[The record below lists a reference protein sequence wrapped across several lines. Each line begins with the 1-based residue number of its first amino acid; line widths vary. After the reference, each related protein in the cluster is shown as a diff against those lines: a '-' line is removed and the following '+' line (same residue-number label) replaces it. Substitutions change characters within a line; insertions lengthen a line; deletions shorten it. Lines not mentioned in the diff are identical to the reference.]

1 MWKYKID
8 MRAPFVF
15 GKLAENNNFTDRR
28 NEINRLITNFESGI
42 NTTLISP
49 RRWGKSSLVLK
60 AADEVTKANYQ
71 IKACFVDVF
80 DSRSEEQFYQS
91 FAKAVLKATTGKLE
105 EIGELAKKF
114 LSKMIPK
121 ISFSPDNMQEISLA
135 MDWQELKRDPS
146 EVLDLGEKI
155 AKEKGLK
162 LIICLDEFQGI
173 ADYKN
178 SKAFQKRLRSRW
190 QKHQNVTYCLYGSK
204 RHMMMDIFTKQS
216 MPFYKF
222 GDLIFLEK
230 IAKEDWVPFIQKH
243 FVNTKKKIGAEEAGL
258 IADLVECHP
267 YYVQQLAQLSWLR
280 TKTSCKKSVIYES
293 HDSLMM
299 QLSLLFQNMISD
311 LTITQLNFLKA
322 FVSGET
328 KLSSKAVLN
337 KYEIGTSA
345 NISRIKQALA
355 NKEILDLFAN
365 QTTFTD
371 PVFKYWLMKY
381 HFKIIN

>member
-1 MWKYKID
+1 MG
-8 MRAPFVF
+8 APFVF
-15 GKLAENNNFTDRR
+15 GKLAESNNFTNRR

-60 AADEVTKANYQ
+60 AAEEVTETNSQ

-91 FAKAVLKATTGKLE
+91 FAKEVLKGTTGKLE
-105 EIGELAKKF
+105 EIGDYAKRF

-121 ISFSPDNMQEISLA
+121 ISFSPDNMQDISLA
-135 MDWQELKRDPS
+135 LDWQVLKQDPS

-155 AKEKGLK
+155 AKEKGIK

-178 SKAFQKRLRSRW
+178 SKAFQKRLRSHW
-190 QKHQNVTYCLYGSK
+190 QKHQSVSYCLYGSK

-216 MPFYKF
+216 MTFYKF

-230 IAKEDWVPFIQKH
+230 IVKKDWIPFIQEQ
-243 FVNTKKKIGAEEAGL
+243 FANTRKKIGENEASL
-258 IADLVECHP
+258 ITDLVECHP

-280 TKTSCKKSVIYES
+280 TKTSCKKTVIFEA

-299 QLSLLFQNMISD
+299 QLSLLFQNMTSD
-311 LTITQLNFLKA
+311 LSITQLNFLKA

-345 NISRIKQALA
+345 NISRIKKALA
-355 NKEILDLFAN
+355 NKELLDLFAN
-365 QTTFTD
+365 EVTFTD
-371 PVFKYWLMKY
+371 PVYKAWLKTY
-381 HFKIIN
+381 HFKIKN

>member
-1 MWKYKID
+1 ME
-8 MRAPFVF
+8 APFIF
-15 GKLAENNNFTDRR
+15 GKLAESNNFTNRQD
-28 NEINRLITNFESGI
+28 EIDRLITNFESAI

-49 RRWGKSSLVLK
+49 RRWGKSSLVLR
-60 AADEVTKANYQ
+60 AAEEVVAKNKQ

-91 FAKAVLKATTGKLE
+91 FAKEVLSSTSGKLE
-105 EIGELAKKF
+105 EIGGFAKKF

-121 ISFSPDNMQEISLA
+121 ISFSPDNMQDISLSL
-135 MDWQELKRDPS
+135 DWEELKRDPS

-155 AKEKGLK
+155 AKEKGIK

-190 QKHQNVTYCLYGSK
+190 QKHQNVSYCLYGSK

-222 GDLIFLEK
+222 GDLMFLEK
-230 IAKEDWVPFIQKH
+230 IAKKDWVPFIQEH
-243 FVNTKKKIGAEEAGL
+243 FVKTKKKIGAEEAGL

-280 TKTSCKKSVIYES
+280 TKTSCKKSVVYEA

-299 QLSLLFQNMISD
+299 QLSLLFQNMTSD

-345 NISRIKQALA
+345 NISRIKKALA

-371 PVFKYWLMKY
+371 PVFKFWLKKY
-381 HFKIIN
+381 HFKIL

>member
-1 MWKYKID
+1 ME
-8 MRAPFVF
+8 APFIF
-15 GKLAENNNFTDRR
+15 GKLAESKNFTNRQD
-28 NEINRLITNFESGI
+28 EIDRLITNFESAI

-49 RRWGKSSLVLK
+49 RRWGKSSLVLR
-60 AADEVTKANYQ
+60 AAEEVTAKNKQ

-91 FAKAVLKATTGKLE
+91 FAKEVLKSTSGKIE
-105 EIGELAKKF
+105 EIGDFAKKF

-121 ISFSPDNMQEISLA
+121 ISFSPDNMQDISISL
-135 MDWQELKRDPS
+135 DWEELKRDPS

-155 AKEKGLK
+155 AKEKGIK

-190 QKHQNVTYCLYGSK
+190 QKHQNVSYCLYGSK

-222 GDLIFLEK
+222 GDLMFLEK
-230 IAKEDWVPFIQKH
+230 ISKEDWIPFIQSQ
-243 FVNTKKKIGAEEAGL
+243 FASTKKKIGDKEAGL

-280 TKTSCKKSVIYES
+280 TKTSCKKSVIYEA

-299 QLSLLFQNMISD
+299 QLSLLFQNMTSD
-311 LTITQLNFLKA
+311 VSITQLNFLKA
-322 FVSGET
+322 LMSGEK
-328 KLSSKAVLN
+328 KLSSKDVLT
-337 KYEIGTSA
+337 KYELGTSA
-345 NISRIKQALA
+345 NISRVKKALA

-365 QTTFTD
+365 KVTFTD
-371 PVFKYWLMKY
+371 PVYKAWLEKYFFKL
-381 HFKIIN
+381 

>member
-1 MWKYKID
+1 ME
-8 MRAPFVF
+8 APFIF
-15 GKLAENNNFTDRR
+15 GKLAESNNFTNRKKEIDR
-28 NEINRLITNFESGI
+28 LLTNFESAI

-49 RRWGKSSLVLK
+49 RRWGKSSLVLR
-60 AADEVTKANYQ
+60 AAEEVTEKNKH

-91 FAKAVLKATTGKLE
+91 FAKEVLKATSGRIE
-105 EIGELAKKF
+105 EIGEFAKKF

-121 ISFSPDNMQEISLA
+121 ISFSPDNMQDISLTL
-135 MDWQELKRDPS
+135 DWQEIKRDPS

-190 QKHQNVTYCLYGSK
+190 QKHQNVSYCLYGSK

-222 GDLIFLEK
+222 GDMMFLEK
-230 IAKEDWVPFIQKH
+230 IAKEDWVPFIQDQ
-243 FVNTKKKIGAEEAGL
+243 FVKTKKKIGADEAGL

-280 TKTSCKKSVIYES
+280 TKTSCKKSVILEA

-299 QLSLLFQNMISD
+299 QLSLLFQNMTSD
-311 LTITQLNFLKA
+311 LSITQLNFLKA
-322 FVSGET
+322 LVSGET
-328 KLSSKAVLN
+328 KLSSKDVLA

-345 NISRIKQALA
+345 NISRIKKALA
-355 NKEILDLFAN
+355 NKELLDLFAN
-365 QTTFTD
+365 KVTFTD
-371 PVFKYWLMKY
+371 PVYKSWLKSY
-381 HFKIIN
+381 HFKVAN

>member
-1 MWKYKID
+1 ME
-8 MRAPFVF
+8 APFIF
-15 GKLAENNNFTDRR
+15 GKLAESNNFTNRQD
-28 NEINRLITNFESGI
+28 EIDRLITNFESAI

-49 RRWGKSSLVLK
+49 RRWGKSSLVLR
-60 AADEVTKANYQ
+60 AAEEVIAKNKQ
-71 IKACFVDVF
+71 ITACFVDVF
-80 DSRSEEQFYQS
+80 DSRSEEQFYQV
-91 FAKAVLKATTGKLE
+91 FAKEILSSTSGKLE
-105 EIGELAKKF
+105 EIGVFAKKF

-121 ISFSPDNMQEISLA
+121 ISFSPDNMQDISLSL
-135 MDWQELKRDPS
+135 DWEELKRDPS

-155 AKEKGLK
+155 AKEKGIK

-190 QKHQNVTYCLYGSK
+190 QKHQNVSYCLYGSK

-222 GDLIFLEK
+222 GDLMFLEK
-230 IAKEDWVPFIQKH
+230 IAKKDWVPFIQEH
-243 FVNTKKKIGAEEAGL
+243 FVKTKKKIGEEEAGL

-280 TKTSCKKSVIYES
+280 TKTSCKKSVVYEA

-299 QLSLLFQNMISD
+299 QLSLLFQNMTSD

-345 NISRIKQALA
+345 NISRIKKALA
-355 NKEILDLFAN
+355 NKELLDLFAN
-365 QTTFTD
+365 QTRFTD
-371 PVFKYWLMKY
+371 PVFKFWLKKY
-381 HFKIIN
+381 HFKIL

>member
-1 MWKYKID
+1 ME
-8 MRAPFVF
+8 APFIF
-15 GKLAENNNFTDRR
+15 GKLAESNNFTNRKR
-28 NEINRLITNFESGI
+28 EIDRLITNFESAI

-49 RRWGKSSLVLK
+49 RRWGKSSLVLR
-60 AADEVTKANYQ
+60 AAEEVTKKNKH

-91 FAKAVLKATTGKLE
+91 FAKEVLKATSGRIE
-105 EIGELAKKF
+105 EIGEFAKKF

-121 ISFSPDNMQEISLA
+121 ISFSPDNMQDISLTL
-135 MDWQELKRDPS
+135 DWQEIKRDPS

-155 AKEKGLK
+155 AKEKGIK
-162 LIICLDEFQGI
+162 LIICLDEFQGL

-190 QKHQNVTYCLYGSK
+190 QKHQNVSYCLYGSK
-204 RHMMMDIFTKQS
+204 RHMMMDIFTRQS

-222 GDLIFLEK
+222 GDLMFLEK
-230 IAKEDWVPFIQKH
+230 IAKEDWVPFIQDQ
-243 FVNTKKKIGAEEAGL
+243 FVKTKKKIGAEEAGL

-280 TKTSCKKSVIYES
+280 TKTSCKKSVIIEA

-299 QLSLLFQNMISD
+299 QLSLLFQNMTSD
-311 LTITQLNFLKA
+311 LSITQLNFLKA
-322 FVSGET
+322 LVSGET
-328 KLSSKAVLN
+328 KLSSKDVLA

-345 NISRIKQALA
+345 NISRIKKALA
-355 NKEILDLFAN
+355 NKELLDLFAN
-365 QTTFTD
+365 KVTFTD
-371 PVFKYWLMKY
+371 PVYKAWLKSY
-381 HFKIIN
+381 HFKVAN